1 MQALAE
7 SFHPQNIDKINMGTV
22 KKIVMVFALT
32 IPLSF
37 SATALVSWLVILK
50 EKKLEVGDSCGRS
63 YQCHNIDKTAVC
75 WNITGYFIQ

>member
-50 EKKLEVGDSCGRS
+50 EKKLEVGDLCGRS
-63 YQCHNIDKTAVC
+63 Y
-75 WNITGYFIQ
+75 